1 MKSIQKLF
9 ILKTILSLSLKVIK
23 AGGYNFPTRL
33 MPPKRLFKW
42 LLVDTEFD
50 ISDSWYEVVY

>member
-33 MPPKRLFKW
+33 MPPKRLFK
-42 LLVDTEFD
+42 
-50 ISDSWYEVVY
+50 